1 MSGFNLKYDAL
12 KPTIIAALPA
22 AKASPAN
29 GDQSGVKPITDFIAA
44 EVNKLDA
51 KFNGALVIASGEYDK
66 ELGRVVANIQI
77 YGKKL

>member
-1 MSGFNLKYDAL
+1 MPGFNFKFDAL
-12 KPTIIAALPA
+12 KTTILAALPA
-22 AKASPAN
+22 AKASPVN

-51 KFNGALVIASGEYDK
+51 KFNGALVIASGEHDK
-66 ELGRVVANIQI
+66 ELGRVVVNIQI

>member
-1 MSGFNLKYDAL
+1 MPGFNFKFDAL
-12 KPTIIAALPA
+12 KTTILVALPA
-22 AKASPAN
+22 AKASPVN

-51 KFNGALVIASGEYDK
+51 KFNGALVIASGEHDK
-66 ELGRVVANIQI
+66 ELGRVVVNIQI